1 MYGFTHPIVV
11 KKKTEIHR
19 KGKAPET
26 RETDIYEPGTISE
39 EELQKRSRE
48 YQQNAVLMDRLRGM
62 ESYSNFVHLQQ
73 VDSLVRAYGRQK
85 DLKGFFQLGRVLN
98 AHSHGKSAEQI
109 KRMID
114 IQVLGSDAEKEKMWK
129 QIVQECTHLN
139 LNDFDTNDP
148 ALFMQSIDYKM

>member
-62 ESYSNFVHLQQ
+62 ESYSKYVHLQQ
-73 VDSLVRAYGRQK
+73 VDSLVKAYGRQK
-85 DLKGFFQLGRVLN
+85 DLKGFSQLGRVLN
-98 AHSHGKSAEQI
+98 AHSHGKSAEQCQYVKNTHKLTLVCQNI
-109 KRMID
+109 FLYGLHYSIIFQHCMYIC
-114 IQVLGSDAEKEKMWK
+114 VLHEKNSLLYGRRWM
-129 QIVQECTHLN
+129 
-139 LNDFDTNDP
+139 P
-148 ALFMQSIDYKM
+148 